1 MTQYYKGD
9 NKMKREEMKIGS
21 SSCFT
26 GSLAEEALAPLAKAG
41 LDYLE
46 YTGNYIFY
54 MRNCDFPKNA
64 EKILE
69 TVKKSGLEPWSF
81 HLPFSRKLDISNADK
96 ELRAVTITTNR
107 TLIEAA
113 ARAGAK
119 VIVLHPSSEPIADE
133 DRPERLR
140 LSREAIIELA
150 EVAKANGVRLA
161 VENLPRT
168 CLTRTSDEM
177 IELVKGTGAGVIFDT
192 NHNLIEDNVDYINN
206 VADAGLELLSIHIS
220 DYYRDENGVLDER
233 HTLPGTGI
241 NKWNDIVDT
250 LVARGYEGPL
260 MYEVPAKAKNRA
272 PENPITPEELTQNMR
287 DLRDGKIK

>member
-1 MTQYYKGD
+1 
-9 NKMKREEMKIGS
+9 MKREDMKIGT

-26 GSLAEEALAPLAKAG
+26 GNLEESVLAPLAAAG
-41 LDYLE
+41 IDHLE
-46 YTGNYIFY
+46 YTGNYVFY
-54 MRNCDFPKNA
+54 MRKYNFPENA

-69 TVKKSGLEPWSF
+69 TVRKCGLEPWSF
-81 HLPFSRKLDISNADK
+81 HLPFSRKLDISNMDK
-96 ELRAVTITTNR
+96 ELRAITITTNR
-107 TLIEAA
+107 NLIAAA

-119 VIVLHPSSEPIADE
+119 VIVLHPSSEPITDE
-133 DRPERLR
+133 ERPERLR
-140 LSREAIIELA
+140 LSREAIIELSG
-150 EVAKANGVRLA
+150 VAKENGVRLA

-177 IELVKGTGAGVIFDT
+177 ITLVKDTGAGMIFDT

-206 VADAGLELLSIHIS
+206 AADAGIEILSVHIS

-250 LVARGYEGPL
+250 LIARGYEGPL
-260 MYEVPAKAKNRA
+260 MYEVPAKAKNRD
-272 PENPITPEELTQNMR
+272 PENPITPEELGQNMR
-287 DLRDGKIK
+287 DLRDGKIS

>member
-1 MTQYYKGD
+1 
-9 NKMKREEMKIGS
+9 MKRCDMKIGS

-26 GSLAEEALAPLAKAG
+26 GSLDGEKLAPLAKAG

-46 YTGNYIFY
+46 YTGNYVFF
-54 MRNCDFPKNA
+54 MRKCDFPKNA

-69 TVKKSGLEPWSF
+69 TVRESGLEPWSF
-81 HLPFSRKLDISNADK
+81 HLPFSRKLDISSFDK
-96 ELRAVTITTNR
+96 ELRAVTIVTNR

-177 IELVKGTGAGVIFDT
+177 IALVKDTGAGVIFDT
-192 NHNLIEDNVDYINN
+192 NHNLIEDNCDYINN
-206 VADAGLELLSIHIS
+206 VADEGLELLSVHIS

-260 MYEVPAKAKNRA
+260 MYEVPANAKNRA
-272 PENPITPEELTQNMR
+272 ADDPITPEELVANMR

>member
-1 MTQYYKGD
+1 
-9 NKMKREEMKIGS
+9 
-21 SSCFT
+21 
-26 GSLAEEALAPLAKAG
+26 
-41 LDYLE
+41 
-46 YTGNYIFY
+46 
-54 MRNCDFPKNA
+54 MRNYDFPKNA

-69 TVKKSGLEPWSF
+69 TVRKSGLEPWSF
-81 HLPFSRKLDISNADK
+81 HLPLSRKLDISNMDK
-96 ELRAVTITTNR
+96 ELRAITIVTNR
-107 TLIEAA
+107 ALIEAA

-119 VIVLHPSSEPIADE
+119 VIVLHPSSEPITDE

-150 EVAKANGVRLA
+150 EVAKENGVRLA

-177 IELVKGTGAGVIFDT
+177 IALVKDTGAGVIFDT

-206 VADAGLELLSIHIS
+206 VADAGLELLSVHIS

-260 MYEVPAKAKNRA
+260 MYEVPSKAKNRT
-272 PENPITPEELTQNMR
+272 EDNPITPEELVQNMR

>member
-1 MTQYYKGD
+1 
-9 NKMKREEMKIGS
+9 MKRNEMKIGS

-26 GSLAEEALAPLAKAG
+26 GSLTEEKLAPLAKEG
-41 LDYLE
+41 IDYLE
-46 YTGNYIFY
+46 YTGNYVFY
-54 MRNCDFPKNA
+54 MRNCRFPENA

-69 TVKKSGLEPWSF
+69 TVRKSGLEPWSF
-81 HLPFSRKLDISNADK
+81 HLPFSRKLDISNMDK
-96 ELRAVTITTNR
+96 ELRAITIETNR
-107 TLIEAA
+107 TLINAA
-113 ARAGAK
+113 ARAGVK
-119 VIVLHPSSEPIADE
+119 VIVLHPSSEPITDE

-150 EVAKANGVRLA
+150 EVANANGVRLA

-206 VADAGLELLSIHIS
+206 VADAGLELLSVHIS
-220 DYYRDENGVLDER
+220 DYYRDENGILDER

-260 MYEVPAKAKNRA
+260 MYEVPSKAKNRD
-272 PENPITPEELTQNMR
+272 PEDPITPEELAANMR

>member
-1 MTQYYKGD
+1 
-9 NKMKREEMKIGS
+9 MKRSEMKIGT
-21 SSCFT
+21 SSCFYGDIT
-26 GSLAEEALAPLAKAG
+26 AEKLVPLAKAG
-41 LDYLE
+41 INYLE
-46 YTGNYIFY
+46 YTGNYVFY
-54 MRNCDFPKNA
+54 MRKHDFPKNA
-64 EKILE
+64 EKIRE
-69 TVKKSGLEPWSF
+69 TVRESGLEPWSF
-81 HLPFSRKLDISNADK
+81 HLPFSRNKLDISYTDK
-96 ELRAVTITTNR
+96 ELRAITICTHKA
-107 TLIEAA
+107 LINAA

-133 DRPERLR
+133 DRPERMR
-140 LSREAIIELA
+140 LAREAIIELS
-150 EVAKANGVRLA
+150 ECAKENGVRLA

-177 IELVKGTGAGVIFDT
+177 VALVKDTGAGMIFDT

-206 VADAGLELLSIHIS
+206 VADAGIEILSVHFS

-250 LVARGYEGPL
+250 LVARGYEGPI

-272 PENPITPEELTQNMR
+272 EYDPITAEELARNMR
-287 DLRDGKIK
+287 DVRDGRIN

>member
-1 MTQYYKGD
+1 
-9 NKMKREEMKIGS
+9 MKRSEMKIGS

-26 GSLAEEALAPLAKAG
+26 GSLTEEVLAPLAKAG

-46 YTGNYIFY
+46 YTGNYVFY
-54 MRNCDFPKNA
+54 MRNCRFPENA

-81 HLPFSRKLDISNADK
+81 HLPFSRKLDISNMDK
-96 ELRAVTITTNR
+96 ELRAITIETNR
-107 TLIEAA
+107 TLINAA
-113 ARAGAK
+113 ARAGVK
-119 VIVLHPSSEPIADE
+119 VIVLHPSSEPITDE

-150 EVAKANGVRLA
+150 EVANANGVRLA

-206 VADAGLELLSIHIS
+206 VADAGLELLSVHIS
-220 DYYRDENGVLDER
+220 DYYRDENGILDER

-260 MYEVPAKAKNRA
+260 MYEVPSKAKNRD
-272 PENPITPEELTQNMR
+272 PEDPITPEELAANMR

>member
-1 MTQYYKGD
+1 
-9 NKMKREEMKIGS
+9 MKRSDMKIGS

-26 GSLAEEALAPLAKAG
+26 GSLTEEKLAPLAKAG

-46 YTGNYIFY
+46 YTGNYVFY
-54 MRNCDFPKNA
+54 MRTCNFPKNA

-69 TVKKSGLEPWSF
+69 TVKASGLEPWSF
-81 HLPFSRKLDISNADK
+81 HLPFSRKLDISNPDK
-96 ELRAVTITTNR
+96 ELRAVTIVTNR

-113 ARAGAK
+113 ARAGVK

-140 LSREAIIELA
+140 LSREAIIELT
-150 EVAKANGVRLA
+150 ECAKENGVRLA

-177 IELVKGTGAGVIFDT
+177 IALVKDTGAGVIFDT

-206 VADAGLELLSIHIS
+206 VADAGLELLSVHIS

-250 LVARGYEGPL
+250 LVTRGYEGPL

-272 PENPITPEELTQNMR
+272 EDDPITPEELVANMR
-287 DLRDGKIK
+287 DLRDGKIC

>member
-1 MTQYYKGD
+1 
-9 NKMKREEMKIGS
+9 MKREEMKIGS

-26 GSLAEEALAPLAKAG
+26 GSLSEEVLAPLAKAG

-54 MRNCDFPKNA
+54 MRNYDFPKNA

-96 ELRAVTITTNR
+96 ELRAITIVTNR

-150 EVAKANGVRLA
+150 QVAKANGVRLA

-177 IELVKGTGAGVIFDT
+177 IELVKDTGAGVIFDT

-206 VADAGLELLSIHIS
+206 VADAGLELLSVHIS

-260 MYEVPAKAKNRA
+260 MYEVPSKAKNRD

>member
-1 MTQYYKGD
+1 
-9 NKMKREEMKIGS
+9 MKREEMKIGS

-26 GSLAEEALAPLAKAG
+26 GSLSEEVLAPLAKAG
-41 LDYLE
+41 LDYIE

-54 MRNCDFPKNA
+54 MRNYDFPKNA
-64 EKILE
+64 EKILD
-69 TVKKSGLEPWSF
+69 TVRKSGLEPWSF

-96 ELRAVTITTNR
+96 ELRAITIVTNR

-150 EVAKANGVRLA
+150 EVAKENGVRLA

-206 VADAGLELLSIHIS
+206 VADAGLELLSVHIS

-260 MYEVPAKAKNRA
+260 MYEVPAKAKNRD
-272 PENPITPEELTQNMR
+272 PEDPITPEELTQNMR

>member
-26 GSLAEEALAPLAKAG
+26 GSLAKEALAPLAKAG

-69 TVKKSGLEPWSF
+69 TVRKSGLEPWSF

-96 ELRAVTITTNR
+96 ELRAITIVTNR

-150 EVAKANGVRLA
+150 EVAKENGVRLA

-220 DYYRDENGVLDER
+220 DYCRDENGVLDER

-260 MYEVPAKAKNRA
+260 MYEVPAKAKNRT

-287 DLRDGKIK
+287 DLRGGKIK

>member
-1 MTQYYKGD
+1 
-9 NKMKREEMKIGS
+9 MKREEMKIGS

-26 GSLAEEALAPLAKAG
+26 GSLDGEKLAPLAKAG

-46 YTGNYIFY
+46 YTGSYVFY
-54 MRNCDFPKNA
+54 MRTCRFHENA

-69 TVKKSGLEPWSF
+69 TVRASGLEPWSF
-81 HLPFSRKLDISNADK
+81 HLPFSRKLDISNTDK
-96 ELRAVTITTNR
+96 ELRAVTIETNR
-107 TLIEAA
+107 TLINAA

-119 VIVLHPSSEPIADE
+119 VIVLHPSSEPITDE

-140 LSREAIIELA
+140 LSREAIIELT
-150 EVAKANGVRLA
+150 EVARENGVRLA

-177 IELVKGTGAGVIFDT
+177 IALVKDTGAGVIFDT

-206 VADAGLELLSIHIS
+206 VADAGLELLSVHIS

-233 HTLPGTGI
+233 HTLPGTGV
-241 NKWNDIVDT
+241 NNWNDIVDT

-260 MYEVPAKAKNRA
+260 MYEVPAKAKDRA
-272 PENPITPEELTQNMR
+272 PDNPITAEELTQNMR

>member
-1 MTQYYKGD
+1 
-9 NKMKREEMKIGS
+9 MKRCDMKIGS

-26 GSLAEEALAPLAKAG
+26 GSLDGEKLAPLAKAG

-46 YTGNYIFY
+46 YTGNYVFY
-54 MRNCDFPKNA
+54 MRKCGFPKNA

-69 TVKKSGLEPWSF
+69 TVRESGLEPWSF
-81 HLPFSRKLDISNADK
+81 HLPFSRKLDISSFDK
-96 ELRAVTITTNR
+96 ELRAVTIVTNR

-177 IELVKGTGAGVIFDT
+177 IALVKDTGAGVIFDT
-192 NHNLIEDNVDYINN
+192 NHNLIEDNCDYINN
-206 VADAGLELLSIHIS
+206 VADAGLELLSVHIS

-260 MYEVPAKAKNRA
+260 MYEVPANAKNRA
-272 PENPITPEELTQNMR
+272 ADDPITPEELVANMR

>member
-1 MTQYYKGD
+1 
-9 NKMKREEMKIGS
+9 MKRENMKIGS

-26 GSLAEEALAPLAKAG
+26 GSLTEEKLAPLAKAG
-41 LDYLE
+41 IDYLE
-46 YTGNYIFY
+46 YTGNYVFY
-54 MRNCDFPKNA
+54 MRNYDFPKNA
-64 EKILE
+64 EKMLE
-69 TVKKSGLEPWSF
+69 TVRKSGLEPWSF

-96 ELRAVTITTNR
+96 ELRAITIVTNR

-140 LSREAIIELA
+140 LSREAIIELT
-150 EVAKANGVRLA
+150 EVAKENGVRLA

-177 IELVKGTGAGVIFDT
+177 IALVKDTGAGMIFDT

-206 VADAGLELLSIHIS
+206 VADAGIEILSVHFS

-250 LVARGYEGPL
+250 LISRGYEGPL

-272 PENPITPEELTQNMR
+272 PEDPITAEELAQNMR
-287 DLRDGKIK
+287 DVRDGKIN

>member
-1 MTQYYKGD
+1 
-9 NKMKREEMKIGS
+9 MKREEMKIGS

-26 GSLAEEALAPLAKAG
+26 GSLSEEALAPLAKAG

-64 EKILE
+64 EKILD

-81 HLPFSRKLDISNADK
+81 HLPFSRKLDISNMDK
-96 ELRAVTITTNR
+96 ELRAITIVTNR

-119 VIVLHPSSEPIADE
+119 VIVLHPSSEPITDE

-177 IELVKGTGAGVIFDT
+177 IALVKDTGAGVIFDT

-206 VADAGLELLSIHIS
+206 VANAGLELLSVHIS
-220 DYYRDENGVLDER
+220 DYYPDENGVLDER

-241 NKWNDIVDT
+241 NKWNDIVDA
-250 LVARGYEGPL
+250 LVACGYEGPL
-260 MYEVPAKAKNRA
+260 MYEVPSKAKNRT
-272 PENPITPEELTQNMR
+272 PEDPITPEELTQNMR

>member
-1 MTQYYKGD
+1 
-9 NKMKREEMKIGS
+9 MKRSEMKIGS

-26 GSLAEEALAPLAKAG
+26 GSLTEEKLAPLAKAG

-46 YTGNYIFY
+46 YTGNYVFY
-54 MRNCDFPKNA
+54 MRTCKFPENA

-69 TVKKSGLEPWSF
+69 TVRKSGLEPWSF
-81 HLPFSRKLDISNADK
+81 HLPFSRKLDISSMDK
-96 ELRAVTITTNR
+96 ELRAITIETNR
-107 TLIEAA
+107 TLINAA
-113 ARAGAK
+113 ARAGVK
-119 VIVLHPSSEPIADE
+119 VIVLHPSSEPITDE

-150 EVAKANGVRLA
+150 EVAKENGVRLA

-177 IELVKGTGAGVIFDT
+177 IALVKDTGAGVIFDT

-206 VADAGLELLSIHIS
+206 VANAGLELLSVHIS

-260 MYEVPAKAKNRA
+260 MYEVPSNAKNRA

>member
-1 MTQYYKGD
+1 
-9 NKMKREEMKIGS
+9 MKREEMKIGS

-26 GSLAEEALAPLAKAG
+26 GSLEEEKLAPLAKAG

-54 MRNCDFPKNA
+54 MRNYDFPKNA
-64 EKILE
+64 EKILN
-69 TVKKSGLEPWSF
+69 TVRKSGLEPWSF

-96 ELRAVTITTNR
+96 ELRAITIVTNR

-150 EVAKANGVRLA
+150 EVAKENGVRLA

-177 IELVKGTGAGVIFDT
+177 IAIVKDTGAGVIFDT
-192 NHNLIEDNVDYINN
+192 NHNLIEDNVNYINN
-206 VADAGLELLSIHIS
+206 VADAGLEILSVHIS

-241 NKWNDIVDT
+241 NKWNNIVDT

-260 MYEVPAKAKNRA
+260 MYEVPAKAKNRD
-272 PENPITPEELTQNMR
+272 PEDPITPEELTQNMR
-287 DLRDGKIK
+287 DLRDGKIV

>member
-1 MTQYYKGD
+1 
-9 NKMKREEMKIGS
+9 MKREEMKIGS

-26 GSLAEEALAPLAKAG
+26 GSLKEENLAPLAKAG

-54 MRNCDFPKNA
+54 MRSYDFPKNA
-64 EKILE
+64 EKILD
-69 TVKKSGLEPWSF
+69 TVRKSGLEPWSF

-96 ELRAVTITTNR
+96 ELRAITIVTNR

-150 EVAKANGVRLA
+150 EVAKENGVRLA

-177 IELVKGTGAGVIFDT
+177 IELVKDTGAGVIFDT

-206 VADAGLELLSIHIS
+206 VADAGLELLSVHIS

-260 MYEVPAKAKNRA
+260 MYEVPAKAKNRD
-272 PENPITPEELTQNMR
+272 PEDPITPEELTQNMR
-287 DLRDGKIK
+287 DLRDGKVK

>member
-1 MTQYYKGD
+1 
-9 NKMKREEMKIGS
+9 MKIGS

-26 GSLAEEALAPLAKAG
+26 GSLTEEKLAPLAKAG

-46 YTGNYIFY
+46 YTGNYVFY
-54 MRNCDFPKNA
+54 MRTCRFPENA

-69 TVKKSGLEPWSF
+69 TVRKSGLEPWSF
-81 HLPFSRKLDISNADK
+81 HLPFSRKLDISNMDK
-96 ELRAVTITTNR
+96 ELRAITIETNR
-107 TLIEAA
+107 TLINAA
-113 ARAGAK
+113 ARAGVK
-119 VIVLHPSSEPIADE
+119 VIVLHPSSEPITDE

-177 IELVKGTGAGVIFDT
+177 IALVKDTGAGVIFDT

-206 VADAGLELLSIHIS
+206 VADAGLELLSVHIS
-220 DYYRDENGVLDER
+220 DYYRDENGTLDER

-260 MYEVPAKAKNRA
+260 MYEVPSNAKNRA

>member
-1 MTQYYKGD
+1 
-9 NKMKREEMKIGS
+9 MKREEMKIGS

-26 GSLAEEALAPLAKAG
+26 GSLSEEKLALLAAAG

-46 YTGNYIFY
+46 YTGNYVSY
-54 MRNCDFPKNA
+54 MRNHNFPQNA
-64 EKILE
+64 ESIRA
-69 TVKKSGLEPWSF
+69 TVEKCGLEPWSF
-81 HLPFSRKLDISNADK
+81 HLPFSRKLDISNMDK
-96 ELRAVTITTNR
+96 ELRALTIVTNR

-119 VIVLHPSSEPIADE
+119 VIVLHPSSEPITDE

-140 LSREAIIELA
+140 LSREAIVELA
-150 EVAKANGVRLA
+150 EVAKANGVSLA

-177 IELVKGTGAGVIFDT
+177 IALVKDTGAGVIFDT

-206 VADAGLELLSIHIS
+206 VADAGLTILSIHIS

-241 NKWNDIVDT
+241 NDWNAIVNT
-250 LVARGYEGPL
+250 LVKRGYEGPL

-272 PENPITPEELTQNMR
+272 EGDPITPEELIANMR
-287 DLRDGKIK
+287 DLRAGKI

>member
-1 MTQYYKGD
+1 
-9 NKMKREEMKIGS
+9 MKIGS

-26 GSLAEEALAPLAKAG
+26 GSLSEEVLAPLAKAG

-54 MRNCDFPKNA
+54 MRNYDFPKNA

-96 ELRAVTITTNR
+96 ELRAITIVTNR

-177 IELVKGTGAGVIFDT
+177 IALVKDTGAGVIFDT

-206 VADAGLELLSIHIS
+206 VADAGLELLSVHIS

-260 MYEVPAKAKNRA
+260 MYEVPSKAKNRDL
-272 PENPITPEELTQNMR
+272 ENPITPEELTQNMR

>member
-1 MTQYYKGD
+1 
-9 NKMKREEMKIGS
+9 MKRSDMKIGS

-26 GSLAEEALAPLAKAG
+26 GSLSKEVLAPLAKAG

-46 YTGNYIFY
+46 YTGNYVFF
-54 MRNCDFPKNA
+54 MRTYDFPKNA

-69 TVKKSGLEPWSF
+69 TVRESGLEPWSF
-81 HLPFSRKLDISNADK
+81 HLPFSRNKLDISYTDK
-96 ELRAVTITTNR
+96 ELRAITICTHK
-107 TLIEAA
+107 TLINAA
-113 ARAGAK
+113 ARAGVK
-119 VIVLHPSSEPIADE
+119 VIVLHPSSEPIEDE
-133 DRPERLR
+133 ARPERMR
-140 LSREAIIELA
+140 LAREAIIELA
-150 EVAKANGVRLA
+150 ECAKENGVRLA

-177 IELVKGTGAGVIFDT
+177 IALVKDTGAGVIFDT

-206 VADAGLELLSIHIS
+206 VADAGLEILSVHIS

-250 LVARGYEGPL
+250 LVARRYEGPL
-260 MYEVPAKAKNRA
+260 MYEVPAKAKNRT
-272 PENPITPEELTQNMR
+272 EDNPITAEELVQNMK
-287 DLRDGKIK
+287 DLRDGKIN

>member
-1 MTQYYKGD
+1 MNRKD
-9 NKMKREEMKIGS
+9 MKIGT

-26 GSLAEEALAPLAKAG
+26 GDLEESTLAPLAAAG
-41 LDYLE
+41 IDYLE
-46 YTGNYIFY
+46 YTGNYVFH
-54 MRNCDFPKNA
+54 MRKYNFPKNA

-69 TVKKSGLEPWSF
+69 AVRKSGLEPWSF
-81 HLPFSRKLDISNADK
+81 HLPFSRKLDISSMDK
-96 ELRAVTITTNR
+96 ELRAITITTNR
-107 TLIEAA
+107 TLIAAA
-113 ARAGAK
+113 ARAGVK
-119 VIVLHPSSEPIADE
+119 VMVLHPSSEPITDE

-150 EVAKANGVRLA
+150 QVAKENGVRLA

-177 IELVKGTGAGVIFDT
+177 IALVKDTGAGVIFDT
-192 NHNLIEDNVDYINN
+192 NHNLIEDNVEYINN
-206 VADAGLELLSIHIS
+206 VAAAGLELLSVHFS

-241 NKWNDIVDT
+241 NKWNDIVDA
-250 LVARGYEGPL
+250 LLAGGYEGPI

-272 PENPITPEELTQNMR
+272 PEDPITAEELAENMR
-287 DLRDGKIK
+287 DVRDGKIK

>member
-1 MTQYYKGD
+1 
-9 NKMKREEMKIGS
+9 MKRKDMKIGAS
-21 SSCFT
+21 TCFI
-26 GSLAEEALAPLAKAG
+26 GSISEEKLTPLAKAG
-41 LDYLE
+41 LDYIE
-46 YTGNYIFY
+46 YTGNYIFM
-54 MRNCDFPKNA
+54 MRKCNFPENA

-69 TVKKSGLEPWSF
+69 TVRGCGLEPWSF
-81 HLPFSRKLDISNADK
+81 HLPFSRKLDISSTDK
-96 ELRAVTITTNR
+96 ELRAITITTNR
-107 TLIEAA
+107 TLIAAA

-119 VIVLHPSSEPIADE
+119 VIVLHPSSEPITDE

-150 EVAKANGVRLA
+150 EVARENCVKLA

-177 IELVKGTGAGVIFDT
+177 IELVKDTGAGVIFDT

-206 VADAGLELLSIHIS
+206 VADAGLEILSVHIS
-220 DYYRDENGVLDER
+220 DYYRDENGILDER

-260 MYEVPAKAKNRA
+260 MYEVPANAKNRA
-272 PENPITPEELTQNMR
+272 PEDPITPKELTQNIR
-287 DLRDGKIK
+287 DLRDGKIG